1 MKFTLVIVLLTALS
15 LSASAQWYQVLR
27 HKRLPLIANV
37 HDVSANQLKMP
48 ATAMAKAKVPVFH
61 RGMTDYL
68 LDISEKR
75 MIKIAQHNM
84 SWRIYDLASY
94 NFSDLAKL
102 YIQQKRLSEA
112 KWYLL
117 QSNTLARRQNDD
129 RHTIANLI
137 DLALV
142 KADMGDINLAQ
153 QDLAEAC
160 DIATA
165 HNWKDNV
172 VTIEKEVK
180 FIQQNKTAAT
190 KVALRYADD
199 AMIVTKKGTK
209 KPVAN

>member
-1 MKFTLVIVLLTALS
+1 MKFTLVIVVLTALN
-15 LSASAQWYQVLR
+15 LSASAQWYQILK

-37 HDVSANQLKMP
+37 HDISARQLKMP
-48 ATAMAKAKVPVFH
+48 ATAMVKVPTFH

-75 MIKIAQHNM
+75 MIRIAQHNM
-84 SWRIYDLASY
+84 SWRIYDVASY

-129 RHTIANLI
+129 RHTIANLL

-142 KADMGDINLAQ
+142 KADMGDVTLAQ

-165 HNWKDNV
+165 HNWNDNV
-172 VTIEKEVK
+172 AAIEKEVK
-180 FIQQNKTAAT
+180 FIQQNKTAST
-190 KVALRYADD
+190 KIALRYADD
-199 AMIVTKKGTK
+199 AMIVTKKR
-209 KPVAN
+209 